1 MLQAIWNFIKYT
13 WAPFVVAAIIF
24 YLCCLIS
31 VDDMPEAG
39 FELFVHADKAVHFLM
54 FFGLSLVASCNYV
67 YLNKGKIIILKMIFF
82 AILLPIIYGG
92 LIEVIQHEYFPNRYG
107 DWFDFLADS
116 LGAISAI
123 PFALIL
129 RRKLLIK
136 YHTI

>member
-13 WAPFVVAAIIF
+13 WAPFIVAAIIF

-31 VDDMPEAG
+31 ADDIPETE
-39 FELFVHADKAVHFLM
+39 FKLFVHADKLVHYLM
-54 FFGLSLVASCNYV
+54 FFGLALVASCNYV
-67 YLNKGKIIILKMIFF
+67 FLNKGKIIILKMIIF

-92 LIEVIQHEYFPNRYG
+92 VIEIIQFEYFPERSG

-123 PFALIL
+123 PFTLYL
-129 RRKLLIK
+129 RRKLLLK